1 MTARH
6 AVYFAPPPHSAWWQ
20 FGAHWLGRDEI
31 RDCALLQPELPH
43 ISSEAL
49 HAMTA
54 EPRRYG
60 FHATLKAPFGLH
72 TGCTVAELQ
81 RRLRAHAKTLRPLDL
96 GHLHPTVLGNFVAL
110 VPGEVPQAL
119 AQLAASCVTDLDDLR
134 RPLSAEDLA
143 RRQPEKLDARA
154 LELLHQFGY
163 PYVMERFRLHF
174 SLTGSVTPSYAE
186 AVVHAVQDRVAQLNA
201 TEPLVLDRLCLFVD
215 PGNGHAFTRMA
226 DMELGA

>member
-1 MTARH
+1 MTARY
-6 AVYFAPPPHSAWWQ
+6 AVYFAPPPHSVWWQ
-20 FGAHWLGRDEI
+20 FGAHWLGRDEG
-31 RDCALLQPELPH
+31 RDVALLQPELAG
-43 ISSEAL
+43 ISPEVL
-49 HAMTA
+49 HSMTA

-60 FHATLKAPFGLH
+60 FHATLKAPFGLRA
-72 TGCTVAELQ
+72 GCTVAELQ
-81 RRLRAHAKTLRPLDL
+81 GRLRAHAKALRPVDL

-110 VPGEVPQAL
+110 VPGEVPEAL
-119 AQLAASCVTDLDDLR
+119 MELAASCVTNLDDLR
-134 RPLSAEDLA
+134 RPLTAEDVA
-143 RRQPEKLDARA
+143 RRQPAKLDARA

-174 SLTGSVTPSYAE
+174 SLTSPVTPSHAK